1 MSKHDPTV
9 TLRQIADHAGR
20 IQELCEA
27 CTLPDLLKDWKL
39 TAAFE
44 REMQVLGEA
53 VKRLPAD
60 LVARYPQI
68 PWREIAGTRD
78 RISHGYD
85 ETDYNILWDAAKNDV
100 PALVA
105 TVRQML
111 ADLQAVP
118 KAADV
123 DKDRP

>member
-1 MSKHDPTV
+1 MSKRDPKV
-9 TLRQIADHAGR
+9 TLLQIIEHTGR
-20 IQELCEA
+20 IQELCSA
-27 CTLPDLLKDWKL
+27 YSLPDLLKDWKL

-53 VKRLPAD
+53 VKRLPLD
-60 LVARYPQI
+60 LTARYSQI
-68 PWREIAGTRD
+68 PWKQIAGTRD

-100 PALVA
+100 PPLVA

-111 ADLQAVP
+111 ADLEA
-118 KAADV
+118 K
-123 DKDRP
+123 DKDGPRI